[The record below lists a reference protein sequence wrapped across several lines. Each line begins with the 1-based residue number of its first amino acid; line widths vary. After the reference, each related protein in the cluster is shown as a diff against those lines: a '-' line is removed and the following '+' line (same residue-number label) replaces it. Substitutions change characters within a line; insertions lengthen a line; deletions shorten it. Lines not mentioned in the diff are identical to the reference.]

1 MKLEIKD
8 IALLVLSGIIVVLL
22 LIVIFRKP
30 NNSQLEY
37 LRDQHANHVKS
48 LNKELEKV
56 DNENDIL
63 LNLLTPSFRTIDS
76 LNTIISNG
84 SKKIKSKRK
93 NLQDEKDTPIP
104 IFSNTEHDSLFNVF
118 LNGHN

>member
-8 IALLVLSGIIVVLL
+8 IALFVLSGIIVVLL

-30 NNSQLEY
+30 DDS
-37 LRDQHANHVKS
+37 HVKY
-48 LNKELEKV
+48 LVKQHNKQIEVLTNELDKT
-56 DNENDIL
+56 DNENAIL